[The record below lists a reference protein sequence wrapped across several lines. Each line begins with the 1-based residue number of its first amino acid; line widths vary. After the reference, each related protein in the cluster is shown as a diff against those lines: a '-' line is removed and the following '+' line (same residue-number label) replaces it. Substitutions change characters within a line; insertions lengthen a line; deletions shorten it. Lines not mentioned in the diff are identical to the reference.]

1 MNSTALRALTLGL
14 GLAATA
20 LPASAGHHE
29 SGPSF
34 KQQAV
39 KGPIQVLQG
48 KGGNIG
54 VLKGADGILLIDND
68 YPDMNKA
75 LKKAL
80 KPFGGAES
88 VSFVINTHWHGDHT
102 GGNALLGSES
112 LIVAHDNV
120 RERLSQPQEVK
131 LFNMKSPAYAEVAL
145 PEITYSQ
152 SLNLH
157 FAGEELELVHYPGG
171 HTDGDTVVYFKN
183 SNVVHTGDHFF
194 NGFFPFV
201 DVDSGGS
208 VLRMAANVGEILD
221 RIDNDTVIIPG
232 HGPIADKEDLKAFQ
246 TMLIGTSADV
256 QAMMMEGKDL
266 ETIQEQGLSDIW
278 RPWTKGFLNEKTWIS
293 IVYAS
298 LKAEEENN

>member
-1 MNSTALRALTLGL
+1 MRASFFKQLSMAVTFG
-14 GLAATA
+14 ATA
-20 LPASAGHHE
+20 LTASAGHHQ

-34 KQQAV
+34 SQQQV

-54 VLKGADGILLIDND
+54 VLKGADGVLLIDND
-68 YPDMNKA
+68 YPDMSKA

-80 KPFGGAES
+80 KPFGGVES
-88 VSFVINTHWHGDHT
+88 VRFVINTHWHGDHT
-102 GGNALLGSES
+102 GGNALLGPES

-120 RERLSQPQEVK
+120 RERLSRPQEVK
-131 LFNMKSPAYAEVAL
+131 LFNMKSPAYAEQAL

-157 FAGEELELVHYPGG
+157 FGGENLELVHYPGG
-171 HTDGDTVVYFKN
+171 HTDGDTVVFFRN
-183 SNVVHTGDHFF
+183 SNVIHTGDHFF

-201 DVDSGGS
+201 DVDSGGN
-208 VLRMAANVGEILD
+208 VLRMANNVADIID

-232 HGPIADKEDLKAFQ
+232 HGPIADKEDLKAFH
-246 TMLIGTSADV
+246 TMLIGTYADV
-256 QAMMMEGKDL
+256 QTKIMDGMDL
-266 ETIQEQGLSDIW
+266 AEIQEQGLSELW
-278 RPWTKGFLNEKTWIS
+278 QPWTKGFLDEKTWIS

-298 LKAEEENN
+298 VMALEEDN

>member
-1 MNSTALRALTLGL
+1 MRSKFLSSLTVALSVSV
-14 GLAATA
+14 AAMT
-20 LPASAGHHE
+20 ASAGHHE
-29 SGPSF
+29 ASPSF
-34 KQQAV
+34 KQHAV
-39 KGPIQVLQG
+39 RGPIQVLQG

-54 VLKGADGILLIDND
+54 VLKAADGILLIDND

-80 KPFGGAES
+80 KPLGGVES

-102 GGNALLGSES
+102 GGNALLGPQS

-120 RERLSQPQEVK
+120 RERLSRPQEVK
-131 LFNMKSPAYAEVAL
+131 LFNMKSSAYAEVAL

-152 SLNLH
+152 TLNLH
-157 FAGEELELVHYPGG
+157 FGGEELELVHYPSG

-208 VLRMAANVGEILD
+208 VLNMAANVGQILD
-221 RIDNDTVIIPG
+221 RIDKDTVIIPG

-246 TMLIGTSADV
+246 TML
-256 QAMMMEGKDL
+256 MMEGKDL
-266 ETIQEQGLSDIW
+266 EAIQEHGLSDIW
-278 RPWTKGFLNEKTWIS
+278 QSWTKGFLDEKTWIS

-298 LKAEEENN
+298 LKAEEEDN

>member
-1 MNSTALRALTLGL
+1 MRSKFLSSLTVALSVSV
-14 GLAATA
+14 AAMT
-20 LPASAGHHE
+20 ASAGHHE
-29 SGPSF
+29 ASPSF
-34 KQQAV
+34 KQHAV
-39 KGPIQVLQG
+39 RGPIQVLQG

-54 VLKGADGILLIDND
+54 VLKAADGILLIDND

-80 KPFGGAES
+80 KPLGGVES

-102 GGNALLGSES
+102 GGNA
-112 LIVAHDNV
+112 NV
-120 RERLSQPQEVK
+120 RERLSRPQEVK
-131 LFNMKSPAYAEVAL
+131 LFNMKSSAYAEVAL

-152 SLNLH
+152 TLNLH
-157 FAGEELELVHYPGG
+157 FGGEELELVHYPSG

-208 VLRMAANVGEILD
+208 VLNMAANVGQILD
-221 RIDNDTVIIPG
+221 RIDKDTVIIPG

-246 TMLIGTSADV
+246 TML
-256 QAMMMEGKDL
+256 MMEGKDL
-266 ETIQEQGLSDIW
+266 EAIQEHGLSDIW
-278 RPWTKGFLNEKTWIS
+278 QSWTKGFLDEKTWIS

-298 LKAEEENN
+298 LKAEEEDN